1 MKTSSPKRNSLTWIR
16 SPKHAPPKKA
26 IMRIYLFYSLKLIG
40 YTLVLAGIIFLL
52 NTYLAPQWIH
62 EKIGTVLRFYFI
74 LTLLTGLLTQY
85 LLKISKENSVP
96 ILLGS
101 SLIRLL
107 ASLGFVFV
115 ILWSSTENI
124 LWFVVDIFIIY
135 LLYLLFDIYTLITD
149 LQPHSE

>member
-1 MKTSSPKRNSLTWIR
+1 
-16 SPKHAPPKKA
+16 
-26 IMRIYLFYSLKLIG
+26 MRIYLFYSLKLIG

-124 LWFVVDIFIIY
+124 LWFVVDFFIIY
-135 LLYLLFDIYTLITD
+135 LLYLLFDIYTLITN